1 MLPVALKSPYE
12 LDSVFSALIA
22 QHPDAIDS
30 SAIARAIHPLS
41 IAGPVTWLPV
51 TESTNQL
58 ALAAAQSGA
67 RCGIWVADE
76 QTAGRG
82 RGGHSWHSGH
92 GDGLYVSV
100 LVTPELPLDRALW
113 LSLATGLAAQRAI
126 LTTTGVR
133 IDLRWPN
140 DLLCGP
146 RKLGGILVE
155 SAVAKRISG
164 DPATLRYAVIGVGIN
179 IRHRTFPPEIA
190 LLATSLDLE
199 GAESVG
205 RQRLLIAFLRELDRE
220 LDALDREN
228 AGLSD
233 GPRLLSRF
241 AEASSW
247 VCGKQVQV
255 PEDGGYTG
263 VTAGLDA
270 RGFLLVEDES
280 GRMRTVLSGGVRDL

>member
-1 MLPVALKSPYE
+1 ME
-12 LDSVFSALIA
+12 IA
-22 QHPDAIDS
+22 PRSDAIDAS
-30 SAIARAIHPLS
+30 TVARAIDLLPV
-41 IAGPVTWLPV
+41 AGPVTRLPV

-58 ALAAAQSGA
+58 ALEAAQAGA
-67 RCGIWVADE
+67 RRGIWVADE

-82 RGGHSWHSGH
+82 RGGHSWHSAP

-100 LVTPELPLDRALW
+100 LVTPELPLERALW
-113 LSLATGLAAQRAI
+113 LSLATGLAAQGAI
-126 LTTTGVR
+126 LATAGIR

-155 SAVAKRISG
+155 SAVSRVAPG
-164 DPATLRYAVIGVGIN
+164 NPAALRYAVIGVGIN
-179 IRHRTFPPEIA
+179 VHHRAFPREIA
-190 LLATSLDLE
+190 SLATSLHLE
-199 GAESVG
+199 GAKKAN
-205 RQRLLIAFLRELDRE
+205 RQSLLITFLRELDRE

-228 AGLSD
+228 AGLRE
-233 GPRLLSRF
+233 GPGLLERF
-241 AEASSW
+241 AAASSW
-247 VCGKQVQV
+247 VFGKRVRV
-255 PEDGGYTG
+255 PEEGGYTG